1 MTKNETYNALFEK
14 VQREGGYIA
23 IKPIKRPCVMLNGD
37 GVHRHTTVAALFIGN
52 DESSPLKLISTRF
65 VAWDIDDYLSAED
78 IEHILSRL

>member
-1 MTKNETYNALFEK
+1 MTKNEAYNALFEK
-14 VQREGGYIA
+14 VQREGGYAA
-23 IKPIKRPCVMLNGD
+23 IKANERPCVILNGD
-37 GVHRHTTVAALFIGN
+37 GVHRNTTVAALFIGN